1 MGIWSRP
8 KKTKKQKGQCLSYLQ
23 WMSKI
28 NHNLFS
34 SHHTTNPVCA
44 PSTATDSHLVIF
56 NTRHIQP
63 EGTNYS
69 SVFNMLQCLQR
80 TVLEKY
86 SYLAWQKKPL
96 KTKERALCDESQVHP
111 KSNKR
116 KQFGKLDRLWWKIVQ
131 TRVHFLSGTVQQIGF
146 LCNPKAW
153 LSLKNPNQ
161 NTKTTAQNGPGSI
174 SQFSCWDPELSWW
187 NEGVL
192 LLLLPLSAY
201 LKISA
206 PQERHHALMWKC
218 RRAGISNATE
228 IKIPKGDEKCVGLY
242 K

>member
-23 WMSKI
+23 WMNKI

-34 SHHTTNPVCA
+34 TTNPVCA
-44 PSTATDSHLVIF
+44 LSTATDSHLVIF

-80 TVLEKY
+80 TVLE

-161 NTKTTAQNGPGSI
+161 NTKTTVQNGQGSV
-174 SQFSCWDPELSWW
+174 SQFSSWEPRAELLEWGILSLPSPLFCLSQNLSSSGEALFSHVKVQGGWDLKRHW
-187 NEGVL
+187 NKNTKGRWK
-192 LLLLPLSAY
+192 AY
-201 LKISA
+201 GSL
-206 PQERHHALMWKC
+206 
-218 RRAGISNATE
+218 
-228 IKIPKGDEKCVGLY
+228 
-242 K
+242 

>member
-69 SVFNMLQCLQR
+69 SVFIMLQCLQR

-111 KSNKR
+111 KSNRR
-116 KQFGKLDRLWWKIVQ
+116 KQFEKLDRLWWKIVQ

-153 LSLKNPNQ
+153 LSLKSPNQ
-161 NTKTTAQNGPGSI
+161 NTKPQFRMGKALYPSFGLGTWSWADGMREPFSSFSPLLPALKPQPIRRGTI
-174 SQFSCWDPELSWW
+174 FSC
-187 NEGVL
+187 EGAGRLGSQML
-192 LLLLPLSAY
+192 L
-201 LKISA
+201 K
-206 PQERHHALMWKC
+206 
-218 RRAGISNATE
+218 
-228 IKIPKGDEKCVGLY
+228 
-242 K
+242 